1 MTLSSYLCKCS
12 SFNALCDTIN
22 IKQRDKWWILSF
34 WIPCRW
40 NTDRVRFWMWRS
52 SGAETSRRDGWITVS
67 DICFL
72 QYILND
78 NWYVLEYIYIPII
91 TSSPNI
97 FFNAAPVTGFRLTNC
112 LKKAPT
118 NIYWQYTCHATIVL
132 NIDQYNRLCVINK
145 GGHP

>member
-72 QYILND
+72 QYILNN
-78 NWYVLEYIYIPII
+78 NWYVLEYI
-91 TSSPNI
+91 SSHIHTNYNI
-97 FFNAAPVTGFRLTNC
+97 KSKYFLNAAPVTDFRLTNC
-112 LKKAPT
+112 LKKHPQT
-118 NIYWQYTCHATIVL
+118 FTGITPVMRPLFWISINITE
-132 NIDQYNRLCVINK
+132 CVW
-145 GGHP
+145 